1 MYQGGRR
8 VTLPG
13 MAYFVIGLICLL
25 IGYKIGSGFERARIV
40 IAFGE
45 RLERERLQRPNDLQ

>member
-1 MYQGGRR
+1 
-8 VTLPG
+8 
-13 MAYFVIGLICLL
+13 MAYFVIGLVCLL

-45 RLERERLQRPNDLQ
+45 VMERARLQRPDDPR